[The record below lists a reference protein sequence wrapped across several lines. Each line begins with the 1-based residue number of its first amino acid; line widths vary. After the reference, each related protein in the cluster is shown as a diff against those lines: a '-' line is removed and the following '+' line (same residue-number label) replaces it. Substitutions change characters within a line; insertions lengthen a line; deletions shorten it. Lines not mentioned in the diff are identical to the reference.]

1 MPRLLLI
8 FCKLGSLWSGGDY
21 GFRQKLQNLLFPH
34 GVCFDK
40 KTDNYRTS
48 DVNIIARLIAS
59 ISKDYNDGNKKRD
72 CDFHQ
77 QSRLVEYELDL
88 SNEYV
93 RQYQSFVRFIEDNII
108 YLDGF
113 G

>member
-8 FCKLGSLWSGGDY
+8 FCKLDSLWNGGDY

-40 KTDNYRTS
+40 KTGNYRTMY
-48 DVNIIARLIAS
+48 VNIIAERIAAMS
-59 ISKDYNDGNKKRD
+59 ATYSDAHKKRD

-77 QSRLVEYELDL
+77 QSRSVEYELEL

>member
-1 MPRLLLI
+1 MVCTFGGKTIDTIKGAMCLRLRSALLLGMTTR
-8 FCKLGSLWSGGDY
+8 KVPN
-21 GFRQKLQNLLFPH
+21 RRLF
-34 GVCFDK
+34 
-40 KTDNYRTS
+40 Y
-48 DVNIIARLIAS
+48 
-59 ISKDYNDGNKKRD
+59 
-72 CDFHQ
+72 
-77 QSRLVEYELDL
+77 VEYELEL

>member
-1 MPRLLLI
+1 M
-8 FCKLGSLWSGGDY
+8 Y
-21 GFRQKLQNLLFPH
+21 
-34 GVCFDK
+34 
-40 KTDNYRTS
+40 
-48 DVNIIARLIAS
+48 VNIIAERIAAMS
-59 ISKDYNDGNKKRD
+59 ATYSDTHKKRD

-77 QSRLVEYELDL
+77 QSHSVEYELEL

-93 RQYQSFVRFIEDNII
+93 RQYQFIVRFIEDNII

>member
-1 MPRLLLI
+1 M
-8 FCKLGSLWSGGDY
+8 
-21 GFRQKLQNLLFPH
+21 LLFVASSSTPSPAH
-34 GVCFDK
+34 WRKSNNGTKDK
-40 KTDNYRTS
+40 ENGENGDASLNGENGAKVVKICGDPDRWGR
-48 DVNIIARLIAS
+48 VHRLS
-59 ISKDYNDGNKKRD
+59 NKKMTSTREVI
-72 CDFHQ
+72 FF
-77 QSRLVEYELDL
+77 VEYELEL

>member
-1 MPRLLLI
+1 MPRILLI
-8 FCKLGSLWSGGDY
+8 FCKLASLWNGGDY

-40 KTDNYRTS
+40 KTGNYRTMY
-48 DVNIIARLIAS
+48 VNIIAERIAAMS
-59 ISKDYNDGNKKRD
+59 ATYSDTHKKRD
-72 CDFHQ
+72 CDFHH
-77 QSRLVEYELDL
+77 QSLYVEYELEL

>member
-1 MPRLLLI
+1 M
-8 FCKLGSLWSGGDY
+8 Y
-21 GFRQKLQNLLFPH
+21 
-34 GVCFDK
+34 
-40 KTDNYRTS
+40 
-48 DVNIIARLIAS
+48 VNIIAERIAAMS
-59 ISKDYNDGNKKRD
+59 ATYSDTHKKRD

-77 QSRLVEYELDL
+77 QSRIVEQQNDI

>member
-1 MPRLLLI
+1 MTSIELDMNYRLPEFTEIKISRVRVRL
-8 FCKLGSLWSGGDY
+8 K
-21 GFRQKLQNLLFPH
+21 QKKRPKPLLF
-34 GVCFDK
+34 
-40 KTDNYRTS
+40 
-48 DVNIIARLIAS
+48 
-59 ISKDYNDGNKKRD
+59 
-72 CDFHQ
+72 
-77 QSRLVEYELDL
+77 VEYELEL

>member
-1 MPRLLLI
+1 M
-8 FCKLGSLWSGGDY
+8 Y
-21 GFRQKLQNLLFPH
+21 
-34 GVCFDK
+34 
-40 KTDNYRTS
+40 
-48 DVNIIARLIAS
+48 VNIIAERIAS
-59 ISKDYNDGNKKRD
+59 MSATYSDTHKKRD

-77 QSRLVEYELDL
+77 QSRLVEQQNDI